1 MMNNLVLRNLI
12 MYMNKD
18 QFHERYSLPKLTQ
31 DETENLNRL
40 ISIKEIESLMN
51 TAENT
56 RP

>member
-31 DETENLNRL
+31 DEIENLNRL

>member
-1 MMNNLVLRNLI
+1 
-12 MYMNKD
+12 MYKD

-31 DETENLNRL
+31 DEIENLNRL
-40 ISIKEIESLMN
+40 ISMKEIESLMN